1 MVKAINRYTGLAFS
15 DAILSAATQGRLTYN
30 MATGQH
36 DTIAYRLSHILIKL
50 NQGDHLDPAELAD
63 EFGAHVRTIQRDLKV
78 RLAYLPLL
86 KTRGRYHLEP
96 AYLGKLNFKDIE
108 RFANLAGVKGLFP
121 SLSRDFLQELLT
133 EQLQSPW
140 LVRGH
145 HYEDLSEQQGIF
157 KQLEEAVLDC
167 RLLNLEML
175 KEGHPKPYIALQPY
189 RLINTKGIW
198 YLAAIHD
205 CKLKTF
211 GVGKIR
217 SVQVQAETFT
227 RDPDIEEAVQTE
239 EGIWHSSK
247 PQKVLLLVAPDA
259 AAYFKRRQLIP
270 HQKFLREATDGTLT
284 VETTVGHPN
293 QILPI
298 VRYWIPSVTIVSPL
312 SLQYALEQS
321 LRTYLENKA
330 GVGSGETHLITQTKG
345 ENHEHS

>member
-1 MVKAINRYTGLAFS
+1 
-15 DAILSAATQGRLTYN
+15 

-63 EFGAHVRTIQRDLKV
+63 EFGTHVRTIQRDLKV
-78 RLAYLPLL
+78 RLVYLPLL

-121 SLSRDFLQELLT
+121 SLSRDLLKELLT
-133 EQLQSPW
+133 DQLQPPW
-140 LVRGH
+140 LVHGH
-145 HYEDLSEQQGIF
+145 HYEDLSEQAGIF
-157 KQLEEAVLDC
+157 NQLEEAVLNS

-175 KEGHPKPYIALQPY
+175 KEGHTKPYFALQPY

-205 CKLKTF
+205 GKLKTF

-217 SVQVQAETFT
+217 SVQVQTETFT
-227 RDPDIEEAVQTE
+227 RDHAIESSVQTE
-239 EGIWHSSK
+239 EGIWHSPH
-247 PQKVLLLVAPDA
+247 PQKVLLAVAPEA
-259 AAYFKRRQLIP
+259 AKYFKRRQLIP
-270 HQKFLREATDGTLT
+270 HQKVLREAADGTLT

-298 VRYWIPSVTIVSPL
+298 VRYWIPSVTIVSPSHWNQDL
-312 SLQYALEQS
+312 VSQLKGYMAGLESQSINSHSLQSREIS
-321 LRTYLENKA
+321 T
-330 GVGSGETHLITQTKG
+330 
-345 ENHEHS
+345 